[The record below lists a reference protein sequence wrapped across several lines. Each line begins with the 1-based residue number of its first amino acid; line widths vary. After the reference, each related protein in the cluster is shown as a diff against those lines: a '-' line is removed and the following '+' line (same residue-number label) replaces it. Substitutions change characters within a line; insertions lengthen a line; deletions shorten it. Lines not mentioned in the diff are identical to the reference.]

1 MSVVSNENKEMLWDL
16 IIDICN
22 DNAFQVNGEELK
34 QFLDRRC
41 GYYHGQRFEFP
52 NFNLNDINKEII
64 GQCYNFILSKQNN
77 MRTNKSSN
85 IKIQEPLNKR
95 ELFDRSL
102 AQKKKDFS
110 EGINLKKPKEIDFTD
125 GSEDFPVGNLDV
137 IMNQT
142 LADRQKELQQIT
154 LGFSKSKQEEAAKW
168 LNNGETPKIKILDN
182 VKIEKEIMKPKKK
195 VRFEA
200 KENGEKN
207 VVTNFFSKL
216 KMKKDNS
223 SDIIEKLD
231 IIISNQEKIINLL
244 NKKEEEE
251 KDEIPVYEAI

>member
-22 DNAFQVNGEELK
+22 DNGFKVNGEELK
-34 QFLDRRC
+34 QFLDGRC

-52 NFNLNDINKEII
+52 NFDLNDINKEII

-77 MRTNKSSN
+77 MRMNKSSN
-85 IKIQEPLNKR
+85 IKIEEPLNKR
-95 ELFDRSL
+95 ELFEKNL
-102 AQKKKDFS
+102 AAKQKDFT

-125 GSEDFPVGNLDV
+125 GSEDFPIGNLDV

-142 LADRQKELQQIT
+142 LADRQKELEQIT
-154 LGFSKSKQEEAAKW
+154 SSFSKSQQEEATKW

-182 VKIEKEIMKPKKK
+182 VKMENEIIKPKKK
-195 VRFEA
+195 VRFE
-200 KENGEKN
+200 KVNDEDKN
-207 VVTNFFSKL
+207 AVSNFFSKL
-216 KMKKDNS
+216 KVKKENNN
-223 SDIIEKLD
+223 DIIEKLD
-231 IIISNQEKIINLL
+231 IIISNQEKILNLL
-244 NKKEEEE
+244 KKDDEE

>member
-1 MSVVSNENKEMLWDL
+1 
-16 IIDICN
+16 
-22 DNAFQVNGEELK
+22 
-34 QFLDRRC
+34 
-41 GYYHGQRFEFP
+41 
-52 NFNLNDINKEII
+52 
-64 GQCYNFILSKQNN
+64 
-77 MRTNKSSN
+77 MRANKSSN

-142 LADRQKELQQIT
+142 LADRKKEKQQIT
-154 LGFSKSKQEEAAKW
+154 LGFSNSKQEEAAKW

-223 SDIIEKLD
+223 NDIIEKLD
-231 IIISNQEKIINLL
+231 IIISNQEKIIDLL